1 MLPAMAPGSR
11 RWSRSGFDSERG
23 VRHSFGAFA
32 RGIACGLAIR
42 HDHGSQYLSDVFQ
55 GELGFLGLESSPALV
70 RAP

>member
-1 MLPAMAPGSR
+1 MVRVL
-11 RWSRSGFDSERG
+11 GFEALEPIRQG

-42 HDHGSQYLSDVFQ
+42 HDHGSQTMSDVFQ
-55 GELGFLGLESSPALV
+55 KELAFLGMKSSPAFV